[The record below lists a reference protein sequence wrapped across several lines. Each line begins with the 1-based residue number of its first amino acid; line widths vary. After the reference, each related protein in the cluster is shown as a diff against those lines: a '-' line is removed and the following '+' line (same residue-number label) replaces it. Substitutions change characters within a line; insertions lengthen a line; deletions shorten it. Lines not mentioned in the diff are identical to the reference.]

1 MAHYFAVFIPAV
13 EGGYSIAFPDFP
25 EAISQGEDLS
35 ECMAM
40 AADALAL
47 TVEEYVKARKE
58 LPSPSSLEA
67 VQAWWERDRA
77 EEPSAIDAGRSTLFQ
92 LFAAP
97 EMDATPVRISVSLAR
112 SVLVRVDQKARQ
124 LGISRSGLLAA
135 AALAYNA
142 PPAKSAVSAP
152 ER

>member
-1 MAHYFAVFIPAV
+1 MTYYFAIFIPAK

-47 TVEEYVKARKE
+47 TVEEYGKARRE
-58 LPSPSSLEA
+58 LPPPSSLEEA
-67 VQAWWERDRA
+67 QAWWARERA
-77 EEPSAIDAGRSTLFQ
+77 EDPSGIDAERPALFQ

-97 EMDATPVRISVSLAR
+97 ETDATPVRISVSLTK
-112 SVLVRVDQKARQ
+112 SVLAGVDHKARQ
-124 LGISRSGLLAA
+124 LGMTRSGFLARA
-135 AALAYNA
+135 AEEYPVRDA
-142 PPAKSAVSAP
+142 
-152 ER
+152 